1 MCQLELLQISQ
12 KYLIPI
18 KQEYKYLGIIIRGD
32 GSVNLHIDKLAAT
45 KLRIISQRVS
55 TINKFTTI
63 RQRIILYQ
71 IYIQSHFFYLAGV
84 MDT

>member
-18 KQEYKYLGIIIRGD
+18 NQEYKYLGIIIRGD
-32 GSVNLHIDKLAAT
+32 GSVNLHIDKLAT

-71 IYIQSHFFYLAGV
+71 IYIQSHFVYLAGV